1 MTLIQF
7 FSTCYCS
14 VHVYWYVFNIL
25 TDSWKSIT
33 AKSQKSKVKKP
44 VFRIDFDEE
53 IDFDARF
60 KTSKATSLTRTTLNK
75 YSKDQTTL
83 PKDHHYDA
91 DTLFRLF
98 LLKRRMVCIYEPS
111 KRLKFLNNQIITI

>member
-1 MTLIQF
+1 MLPECLYI
-7 FSTCYCS
+7 FS
-14 VHVYWYVFNIL
+14 
-25 TDSWKSIT
+25 DSWKSIT
-33 AKSQKSKVKKP
+33 SKAQKSKTKKP

-53 IDFDARF
+53 IDFESKF

-91 DTLFRLF
+91 DKLFRLF
-98 LLKRRMVCIYEPS
+98 LLKRRMVSLI
-111 KRLKFLNNQIITI
+111 FLSYMGESFQDYS

>member
-1 MTLIQF
+1 MY
-7 FSTCYCS
+7 FSL
-14 VHVYWYVFNIL
+14 HVMHFSFL
-25 TDSWKSIT
+25 FSTDSWKSIT
-33 AKSQKSKVKKP
+33 AKSQKSKLKKP

-98 LLKRRMVCIYEPS
+98 LLKRRMVS
-111 KRLKFLNNQIITI
+111 MFFF